1 MRAIEQS
8 GEAIVL
14 TAVDGTVVYANPQ
27 FTRTTGYT
35 PEEIVGR
42 NPRILKSGLTS
53 SKTYS
58 DLWNTILSGNDW
70 RGTLQNRR
78 KNGDLYWQTLTISP
92 VKDAYGVSTH
102 LIGVSADVTEGKEAE
117 QRLRDRERRFRDLVE
132 STSDWVW
139 EIDENAVYTY
149 SSPKV
154 KELLGYEPEEIVGKT
169 LFDLMPREEAKRV
182 GEEVEPM
189 TVARRRIAGLENVN
203 VHKNGRHVVLETS
216 GVPIFDA
223 EGNYRGY
230 RGIDRDITAR
240 KLVDEALT
248 RSEQEYRGVVER
260 ALQGIYKTTEEGKI
274 LMANPA
280 MVRMLGFDS
289 EDELLALDS
298 VADLY
303 VRSEDRREVL
313 RKMGQADDTT
323 VELKHKDGRKLTVRV
338 SGTFVANTPEGTPVF
353 QGMIQDI
360 TDRGALEEQLRQ
372 SQRLEALGQLAGGVA
387 HDFNNIL
394 SVIIVEAQLAMKR
407 LEQGDPV
414 RERLGEIRAA
424 GDRAAA
430 LTKQLLA
437 FSRK

>member
-1 MRAIEQS
+1 M
-8 GEAIVL
+8 
-14 TAVDGTVVYANPQ
+14 
-27 FTRTTGYT
+27 
-35 PEEIVGR
+35 
-42 NPRILKSGLTS
+42 
-53 SKTYS
+53 
-58 DLWNTILSGNDW
+58 
-70 RGTLQNRR
+70 
-78 KNGDLYWQTLTISP
+78 
-92 VKDAYGVSTH
+92 
-102 LIGVSADVTEGKEAE
+102 
-117 QRLRDRERRFRDLVE
+117 
-132 STSDWVW
+132 
-139 EIDENAVYTY
+139 
-149 SSPKV
+149 
-154 KELLGYEPEEIVGKT
+154 GYEPEEIVGKT

-353 QGMIQDI
+353 PGDDPGYHGSGGPGG
-360 TDRGALEEQLRQ
+360 TASTVTEARGAGAARRG
-372 SQRLEALGQLAGGVA
+372 SRPRLQQHIERHHRRGPTRHEA
-387 HDFNNIL
+387 
-394 SVIIVEAQLAMKR
+394 
-407 LEQGDPV
+407 P
-414 RERLGEIRAA
+414 
-424 GDRAAA
+424 
-430 LTKQLLA
+430 
-437 FSRK
+437 